1 MGIGVAREVADSFA
15 ARGGEAHLER
25 MLDAALEATFPASDP
40 VAITAAANY
49 ACNGSATTD

>member
-1 MGIGVAREVADSFA
+1 MGTGVAREVADSFA